1 MSVKVEK
8 LENNSVKLE
17 ITIEA
22 DKFNEGLDKAF
33 FRNAKYFNV
42 PGFRKGKAPRNIV
55 ERHYGPE
62 ILYEDAFN
70 IVAPEYYEA
79 AIEENKL
86 EVVGAPEIDI
96 TQIQKGKD
104 LIFTATVALKPEVKL
119 GEYKGV
125 EVEKKEYKVSAK
137 DVEAE
142 LKEMAEKN
150 SRIVTGDENAVL
162 ENGYTAVIDFEGFVD
177 GKAFDGGKGENY
189 SLELGSNTFIPGFED
204 QLIGLKKGEET
215 DVNVVFP
222 EDYYS
227 KELAGKPA
235 VFKVKI
241 NEVKVKEV
249 PELDDEFAKDVS
261 EFDTIKE
268 LKADIKKHIEE
279 ENEKR
284 AKYEMEE
291 DAIKVVSEASKVDI
305 PDVMI
310 QGEIDDYMKNME
322 SRLSYQGMKLDM
334 YLRLI
339 GKSVEEVRAQY
350 KEQAERNV
358 KTKLVLEAISK
369 AENIEITDKDIEDKI
384 RTIAESYGSAGPNLE
399 ELVKNPNEQLRRA
412 VVEELKYD
420 LAVKCIMDNAKLVN
434 SKDAEVKEEKKSTAK
449 AGNKESSTKK
459 ESSKKAST
467 KKD

>member
-42 PGFRKGKAPRNIV
+42 PGFRKGKAPRNVV
-55 ERHYGPE
+55 ERHYGVE
-62 ILYEDAFN
+62 VLYEDAFN
-70 IVAPEYYEA
+70 IVAPEYYGN
-79 AIEENKL
+79 AIDENKL
-86 EVVGAPEIDI
+86 DVVGAPEIDI
-96 TQIQKGKD
+96 IQIQKGKD
-104 LIFTATVALKPEVKL
+104 LIFTATVALKPEVEL
-119 GEYKGV
+119 GNYKGV
-125 EVEKKEYKVSAK
+125 EVEKREYKVSAK

-150 SRIVTGDENAVL
+150 SRIVTGDENSVL

-235 VFKVKI
+235 VFKVKV

-279 ENEKR
+279 ENEKK

-310 QGEIDDYMKNME
+310 QGEIDDYVKNME

-334 YLRLI
+334 YLKLI
-339 GKSVEEVRAQY
+339 GKSLEEIRAQY

-369 AENIEITDKDIEDKI
+369 AENIEITDKDVEEKI

-399 ELVKNPNEQLRRA
+399 ELVKNPNEQLRSA

-420 LAVKCIMDNAKLVN
+420 LAVKCIMDNAKLVD
-434 SKDAEVKEEKKSTAK
+434 SKDAEAKAEKKTTTKSAS
-449 AGNKESSTKK
+449 KESPAKK
-459 ESSKKAST
+459 ESSKKSTT